1 MDSLYAS
8 LIYGASQQIRF
19 DSSGVTFN
27 AFRIPIS
34 GVNVAHSEL
43 RGAFIPMSGSSLIS
57 LDLFLQ
63 SRAYYLLFGE
73 RKHAFPIY

>member
-19 DSSGVTFN
+19 DTSGNTFN

-34 GVNVAHSEL
+34 GANVAHSEL
-43 RGAFIPMSGSSLIS
+43 REGLTGPVV
-57 LDLFLQ
+57 
-63 SRAYYLLFGE
+63 
-73 RKHAFPIY
+73 